1 MHATPRNTQ
10 ERAGSIPFVA
20 GRLLTLSG
28 MAKAAVEKI
37 SVSVWLGGRDGC
49 SLDFLFSVHSC
60 KFHF

>member
-10 ERAGSIPFVA
+10 EQAGSIPLVA
-20 GRLLTLSG
+20 GRLLALPG

-37 SVSVWLGGRDGC
+37 SVSVWLGGHDGW
-49 SLDFLFSVHSC
+49 SLDFLFSVHRC